1 MNKDQI
7 YEYLGIRTI
16 WFEVDSHKAVYNMA
30 DLLDVDISYPEG
42 DAKNLFLCDDKKI
55 NYYLITVKGDKR
67 VNLSKFRRDNGTR
80 PLSFAS
86 SEELENIMGLIPGS
100 VTPLGILN
108 DKNKKVTVFIDSEFK
123 PLDIIGVHPNDNT
136 ATLWLKTKDL
146 IDIIKDNGNVVT
158 VVDI

>member
-1 MNKDQI
+1 MNKEQI
-7 YEYLGIRTI
+7 YEYLKKRNI
-16 WFEVDSHKAVYNMA
+16 WFEVDTHKAVYNMA

-108 DKNKKVTVFIDSEFK
+108 DKDKKVTVFIDSEFK
-123 PLDIIGVHPNDNT
+123 PSDIIGVHPNDNT

-146 IDIIKDNGNVVT
+146 IDIIKDNGNVVK

>member
-1 MNKDQI
+1 MNKEQI
-7 YEYLGIRTI
+7 YEYLGSRKI

-30 DLLDVDISYPEG
+30 DLLDVNISYPEG

-108 DKNKKVTVFIDSEFK
+108 DKDKKVTVFIDSEFK
-123 PLDIIGVHPNDNT
+123 PSDIIGVHPNDNT

-146 IDIIKDNGNVVT
+146 IDIIKDNGNVVK

>member
-1 MNKDQI
+1 MNKEQI
-7 YEYLGIRTI
+7 YEYLKRRNV
-16 WFEVDSHKAVYNMA
+16 WFEVDIHKAVYNMA

-108 DKNKKVTVFIDSEFK
+108 DKDKRVTVFIDSEFK
-123 PLDIIGVHPNDNT
+123 PSDIIGVHPNDNT

-146 IDIIKDNGNVVT
+146 IDIIKDNDNVVK

>member
-1 MNKDQI
+1 MNKEQI
-7 YEYLGIRTI
+7 YEYLRGKNI

-30 DLLDVDISYPEG
+30 DLLDVNISYPEG

-108 DKNKKVTVFIDSEFK
+108 DKDKKVTVFIDSEFK
-123 PLDIIGVHPNDNT
+123 PSDIIGVHPNDNT

-146 IDIIKDNGNVVT
+146 IDIIKDNGNVVK

>member
-1 MNKDQI
+1 MNKEQI
-7 YEYLGIRTI
+7 YEYLKRKNI
-16 WFEVDSHKAVYNMA
+16 WFEVDTHKAVYNMA

-42 DAKNLFLCDDKKI
+42 DAKNLFLCDDKKS
-55 NYYLITVKGDKR
+55 NYYLITVKGNKR

-108 DKNKKVTVFIDSEFK
+108 DKDKKVTVFIDSEFK
-123 PLDIIGVHPNDNT
+123 PSDIIGVHPNDNT
-136 ATLWLKTKDL
+136 ATLWLKAKDL
-146 IDIIKDNGNVVT
+146 IDIIKDNGNVVK

>member
-1 MNKDQI
+1 MNKEQI
-7 YEYLGIRTI
+7 YEYLKKRNI

-108 DKNKKVTVFIDSEFK
+108 DKDKRVTVFIDSEFK
-123 PLDIIGVHPNDNT
+123 PSDIIGVHPNDNT

-146 IDIIKDNGNVVT
+146 IDIIKDNGNVVK

>member
-1 MNKDQI
+1 MNKEQI
-7 YEYLGIRTI
+7 YEYLRNKNI

-108 DKNKKVTVFIDSEFK
+108 DKDKRVTVFIDSEFK
-123 PLDIIGVHPNDNT
+123 PSDIIGVHPNDNT

-146 IDIIKDNGNVVT
+146 IDIIKDNGNVVK